1 MILLGFDIG
10 SSSVK
15 ASRRVETRARNE
27 RKNPRTN
34 HHDVA
39 HNKERKKLI

>member
-15 ASRRVETRARNE
+15 ATLFKAVVAMENVSLPNGWREINE
-27 RKNPRTN
+27 
-34 HHDVA
+34 
-39 HNKERKKLI
+39 